1 MTGPLSESNF
11 HNIPGLSKPRIEQH
25 GPARDPKPLFKNSNP
40 SPPLPES
47 ESAFGGNSVILAMK
61 MKAKTRPS
69 SKSRRFFVF
78 VIK

>member
-40 SPPLPES
+40 SPPSQNRNQLL
-47 ESAFGGNSVILAMK
+47 GVIL
-61 MKAKTRPS
+61 
-69 SKSRRFFVF
+69 
-78 VIK
+78 